1 MEVDIGFS
9 MLKSKEQNTE
19 EEKKDVSKKIE
30 HAKRKQKRN
39 MQKKAKKGER

>member
-19 EEKKDVSKKIE
+19 EEKKTCQRRSNMPKESKKE
-30 HAKRKQKRN
+30 TCR
-39 MQKKAKKGER
+39 KKAKKGER